1 VATTGILAGLYR
13 RAVTGHGQRV
23 VTVLLGAGM
32 LLHSGVFRRD
42 GAIVRGP
49 ELDAAQTGYGPGYR
63 IYEGAD
69 GGWFALVLPDPAA
82 WERVRALPEATALP
96 AAYAPLRGGADDAV
110 ARQAEA
116 VLERVFATAPAAE
129 WVARLRTWGL
139 LVEPIATVDRD
150 AFRRGIL
157 DDPVNRQLG
166 RVAEYETADWGRFE
180 QIGPLLR
187 CGPGADG
194 GPPLMLPAAGEHTVA
209 VLTDLGFG
217 ADEIDALL
225 AAKVV
230 RQP

>member
-1 VATTGILAGLYR
+1 
-13 RAVTGHGQRV
+13 V

-63 IYEGAD
+63 IYQGAD
-69 GGWFALVLPDPAA
+69 GGWFALVLPDPEA
-82 WERVRALPEATALP
+82 WERVRALPEARTLP

-110 ARQAEA
+110 ARRAED
-116 VLERVFATAPAAE
+116 VLERVFATAPAAV
-129 WVARLRTWGL
+129 WVARLRKWDL
-139 LVEPIATVDRD
+139 LVEPIGAVDRD

-225 AAKVV
+225 AEKVV